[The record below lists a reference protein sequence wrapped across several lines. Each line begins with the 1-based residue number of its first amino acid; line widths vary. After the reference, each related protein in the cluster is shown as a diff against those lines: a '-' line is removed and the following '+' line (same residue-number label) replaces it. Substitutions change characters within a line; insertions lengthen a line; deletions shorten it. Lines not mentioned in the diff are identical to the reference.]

1 MAGCILMSSFFKAVL
16 ILGVL
21 LYLNPRLALM
31 AFLIFG
37 GAYLAL
43 HLSRHRFLSRLGKE
57 RLETVSIRIK
67 SFTET
72 LAGIKTLRVGG
83 GVELFV
89 NRFERASQR
98 FSNIEPKFLLTN
110 LLPKHVI
117 ELLACCGI
125 VSIVL
130 FVLVNGDSLLDI
142 VPTLS
147 VFAVATY
154 KLLPAFNVSFA
165 AAASV
170 SHNLPVIDEIYE
182 DMKNQIGLLPPTQ
195 QFDAVEPMPLAN
207 QIELKNVTYRY
218 NDQAPLV
225 LNETDLS
232 LRKGSFN
239 ALVGSSGC
247 GKSTLIDLISGILF
261 PESGALT
268 IDGVEITRE
277 NVFSW
282 QRQIAYV
289 PQEIFLYDETIAA
302 NIALGIAPEEI
313 DQRQVRH
320 AAKMAQAFDFIEQD
334 TPNGF
339 DTLIGERGVRLSGG
353 QRQRL
358 GLARAFYKRP
368 SVLLLDE
375 ATSALDNVT
384 EEALMRVIENQLD
397 GVTVIMIAHRLSTVK
412 FCNQIYYLENGTV
425 VDAGTFEQ
433 LTTSCDS
440 FRQMVEAGD
449 DRI

>member
-1 MAGCILMSSFFKAVL
+1 
-16 ILGVL
+16 
-21 LYLNPRLALM
+21 
-31 AFLIFG
+31 
-37 GAYLAL
+37 
-43 HLSRHRFLSRLGKE
+43 
-57 RLETVSIRIK
+57 
-67 SFTET
+67 
-72 LAGIKTLRVGG
+72 
-83 GVELFV
+83 
-89 NRFERASQR
+89 
-98 FSNIEPKFLLTN
+98 
-110 LLPKHVI
+110 
-117 ELLACCGI
+117 
-125 VSIVL
+125 
-130 FVLVNGDSLLDI
+130 
-142 VPTLS
+142 
-147 VFAVATY
+147 
-154 KLLPAFNVSFA
+154 
-165 AAASV
+165 
-170 SHNLPVIDEIYE
+170 
-182 DMKNQIGLLPPTQ
+182 MKNQIGLLPPTQ